1 MGRYYILV
9 ENSLGDL
16 RVHVETD
23 SLDLAR
29 VCAEALSLRY
39 HRESW
44 LIYSRAGDLIDR
56 YALGEVVHM
65 SNG

>member
-1 MGRYYILV
+1 MKKYYILV
-9 ENSLGDL
+9 VNSLGDL
-16 RVHVETD
+16 QIHVETD

-44 LIYSRAGDLIDR
+44 LIYGRDGDLIDR
-56 YALGEVVHM
+56 YELGEVVRK